1 MHKGSTEGNNQ
12 QVTEHKD
19 KGKSWTTF
27 LMDWSLAIGGTVGIG
42 VVTAWQVRSESWIY
56 VLGITAGSMAFAGLV
71 CVLIVKALS
80 SRANR

>member
-1 MHKGSTEGNNQ
+1 MN
-12 QVTEHKD
+12 
-19 KGKSWTTF
+19 
-27 LMDWSLAIGGTVGIG
+27 WSLAIGGTVGIG